1 MTNIQFIFNVI
12 DKKSL
17 ALRLVTSLSKRKHS
31 ILIFCEN
38 SEFSANL
45 SRDLW
50 LNEISFTP
58 NSEEIY
64 SSFDR
69 IFLTTHQA
77 DLMDYVLV
85 NCSSKQIEG
94 FSRYLKFYELVSS
107 EEQDKNQARER
118 YQFYRDCGFRIHAT
132 DESELVNL

>member
-1 MTNIQFIFNVI
+1 M
-12 DKKSL
+12 
-17 ALRLVTSLSKRKHS
+17 
-31 ILIFCEN
+31 
-38 SEFSANL
+38 

-77 DLMDYVLV
+77 DLMDDVLV